1 NNAIELADP
10 CLKILAD
17 DTERFIFSLNDKAS
31 QGVPVG
37 PAASIIMSEAVLI
50 DIDQYIS
57 NCGVKHTRYVDDI
70 RIFSDSKD
78 ELEKILEKI
87 TLYLHET
94 HRLTLASEKTFI
106 QETGVYAESVLHNQ
120 YEIEKVE
127 IFKTLEV
134 FNPYSGVVK
143 YERVRVEEKP
153 DLEEHLRY
161 ISEQLLKREVVD
173 LGLARVLIRKAK
185 INRIEFV
192 SNIIFDN
199 FDFFSPV
206 INDVILYFQTIL
218 SKEWIS
224 LNCDRL
230 LSITHATS
238 MQQNMVRYWT
248 EWFFASNEFL
258 LQVPEIRRFV
268 FQSDSV
274 EIQALAALTSKN
286 VAWVRD
292 SKKQVYYVGEKGK
305 RAILRSTKILPK
317 DERDNWLK
325 NIEQNA
331 PEELDRW
338 IVKWIIETA

>member
-1 NNAIELADP
+1 
-10 CLKILAD
+10 
-17 DTERFIFSLNDKAS
+17 
-31 QGVPVG
+31 
-37 PAASIIMSEAVLI
+37 M
-50 DIDQYIS
+50 
-57 NCGVKHTRYVDDI
+57 
-70 RIFSDSKD
+70 
-78 ELEKILEKI
+78 
-87 TLYLHET
+87 
-94 HRLTLASEKTFI
+94 
-106 QETGVYAESVLHNQ
+106 
-120 YEIEKVE
+120 
-127 IFKTLEV
+127 
-134 FNPYSGVVK
+134 
-143 YERVRVEEKP
+143 
-153 DLEEHLRY
+153 
-161 ISEQLLKREVVD
+161 KREVVD

-224 LNCDRL
+224 LNSDRL
-230 LSITHATS
+230 LSITHSTS